1 MTAIKSDIVK
11 YNENINDFKEVSK
24 LIYDTIETSMSRV
37 KEISET
43 IEPVIVHMS
52 ETIENINLQLEPIRA
67 HINEFIETYSK
78 SIQPFIESINNIK
91 QSFEDISLNIQQII
105 VKYNFEEFIVR
116 EEDINKSTELL
127 NYINQNIDIVEDSI
141 ECNIIDEC
149 ENIILETQNIGSKK
163 FILKNIVKSIEKE
176 IKNCISNN
184 TILATIIIP
193 GLTIISSVI
202 PMITNEPTETK
213 YIINNSQYVEY
224 AVENNEYSISN
235 DKVNIFKGNDIKSD
249 YKYIVDKNKIDLLEI
264 IKSQQEWSYI
274 KFKIDNSEFEGWV
287 ISDEL
292 K

>member
-11 YNENINDFKEVSK
+11 YNENTNNIKEVSK

-78 SIQPFIESINNIK
+78 SIQPFIESINDIK

-105 VKYNFEEFIVR
+105 EKYNFEEFIVR

-141 ECNIIDEC
+141 ECNLIDKC

-193 GLTIISSVI
+193 GLAIISSVI
-202 PMITNEPTETK
+202 NEQPTETK

-224 AVENNEYSISN
+224 TVENNEYSISN
-235 DKVNIFKGNDIKSD
+235 DKVNIFKGNDKKSD
-249 YKYIVDKNKIDLLEI
+249 CKYIVDKNKIDLLEI

-274 KFKIDNSEFEGWV
+274 KFKIDDSEFEGWV